1 MTAYNATSIQI
12 DSFMSL
18 EQTVQGILM
27 IGTGVDTPIVA

>member
-1 MTAYNATSIQI
+1 MPLAFTSIVL
-12 DSFMSL
+12 SL